1 MPIPRTSIRTSVL
14 RAAIAITVV
23 AASAVTQGALG
34 VTVTSLGGLSSPG
47 GLALTPDGATAVVLE
62 QSNPGKIAI
71 IDLTSSPHVISTELT
86 DIDNPNDPSFP
97 ETLGGL
103 NGVAITRTGNHAVI
117 TSGSTGYRL
126 NLAANP
132 PTVTK
137 VGLSCNLNPS
147 GVAVTQTGTQRIVV
161 PQRWYGQWC
170 AGLLD
175 TSSPSIGINW
185 YNDYFWVDPNPNR
198 TNSLPTGVA
207 IAPDG
212 ITTVITD
219 PNLGYA
225 YVVDPFSGG
234 TPVVLAKIK
243 VSNTPSPAAP
253 TGVAITPDGA
263 EALVPNPEDDAVSV
277 IDMTANPPVKVDSI
291 PVGDNPDGIAVS
303 PDGTMA
309 LVVNR
314 GPGNIAG
321 SVSVIKM
328 ATHTVIDAIP
338 VGVDPVS
345 IVINPAGT
353 HAFVTNRGSGTLSD
367 IALVAGTPDAP
378 TITGT
383 GGGNGAGTVSFT
395 PGVANLDAIL
405 NYQYSVNGGSW
416 TALSPSDATSPV
428 TIPGLTNGT
437 TYQVALRAVNGQGAG
452 TASSPAAVTAGPEA
466 PTSLVPTRG
475 DQQATITF
483 TPGDS
488 YGAAIT
494 NYQYSVDGGAWTSL
508 APAATS
514 SPVTIPG
521 LTDGVAYSIR
531 LRAFTAG
538 GPGAASGAATVT
550 PAGSPDPP
558 SNLTATPT
566 DGGTN
571 LTWSPAA
578 DNGDAVQSYEVSI
591 DGGVSVY
598 WGFGPPFGTSTPAF
612 MSGLANGTTY
622 TVIVRALNGVGSGA
636 WSDPVTVTPDGFPG
650 QPSGLC
656 GGDPAST
663 TGTATATV
671 WFPAPDPR
679 GAPIL
684 NYEYQLCGGA
694 WVPLDPV
701 DDTPPITIRGLT
713 PGATYSVRVR
723 AVKAVG
729 PGPTSDPI
737 TVVGVAPVSTGIE
750 APALGLPPAPAAAV
764 LPTPA
769 TANAATTGQR
779 TLTAGDVFAPSDDS
793 LTPAVRREARRIA
806 GQIGTARVRRLT
818 CIGHTDSVGPAEMNR
833 WLGAARAK
841 TMCNAI
847 VAAGVHA
854 GKVVVTSKG
863 ETEPLAPNDT
873 PRNRSRNRRIEV
885 RVTR

>member
-243 VSNTPSPAAP
+243 VSNTPSPAAAM
-253 TGVAITPDGA
+253 GVAITPDGSQ
-263 EALVPNPEDDAVSV
+263 ALVPNPEDDAVSV
-277 IDMTANPPVKVDSI
+277 IDLTANPPAKVASI
-291 PVGDNPDGIAVS
+291 PVGDNPDGIAIT
-303 PDGTMA
+303 PDGAMA

-314 GPGNIAG
+314 GLSNTPGT
-321 SVSVIKM
+321 VSVIDL
-328 ATHTVIDAIP
+328 ATHAVIDTIGVGTEP
-338 VGVDPVS
+338 VAVA
-345 IVINPAGT
+345 INPAGT
-353 HAFVTNRGSGTLSD
+353 HAFVTNRSDGTLSD
-367 IALVAGTPDAP
+367 IALVADRPGAP
-378 TITGT
+378 VITGT
-383 GGGNGAGTVSFT
+383 GGGDTAVTVSFT
-395 PGVANLDAIL
+395 ATANLDPIT
-405 NYQYSVNGGSW
+405 NYEYSLNGGAW
-416 TALSPSDATSPV
+416 VALSPADTTSPV

-437 TYQVALRAVNGQGAG
+437 TYQLRIRAVNGHGTGA
-452 TASSPAAVTAGPEA
+452 ASDPTDVTAGPAA

-475 DQQATITF
+475 DQQATISF
-483 TPGDS
+483 TPGDA
-488 YGAAIT
+488 YGATVT
-494 NYQYSVDGGAWTSL
+494 NYQYSLDGGAWTNL
-508 APAATS
+508 APTTTS

-521 LTDGVAYSIR
+521 LTNGTTYAIR
-531 LRAFTAG
+531 LRALVAG
-538 GPGAASGAATVT
+538 GHGIASAATTVT
-550 PAGSPDPP
+550 PAGTPGPP
-558 SNLTATPT
+558 TAVVGTAW
-566 DGGTN
+566 DGGVN
-571 LTWSPAA
+571 LTWNAA
-578 DNGDAVQSYEVSI
+578 TGNGDAVTAYLVSS
-591 DGGVSVY
+591 DGGATGY
-598 WGFGPPFGTSTPAF
+598 WFLPPYGTSIPAF
-612 MSGLANGTTY
+612 VPGLTNGAPY
-622 TVIVRALNGVGSGA
+622 TFVVWAWNGVGPGVP
-636 WSDPVTVTPDGFPG
+636 SDPVSVTPDGFPG
-650 QPSGLC
+650 QPSEPC
-656 GGDPAST
+656 GGDPTST

-671 WFPAPDPR
+671 WFRAPDPR
-679 GAPIL
+679 GTPVL

-694 WVPLDPV
+694 WVPLDPPV
-701 DDTPPITIRGLT
+701 TTPPITIRGLT
-713 PGATYSVRVR
+713 VGATYSVRVR

-729 PGPTSDPI
+729 PGTASDPI
-737 TVVGVAPVSTGIE
+737 TVVGVAPVSTGNSPE
-750 APALGLPPAPAAAV
+750 APSSGVPGTSGAGAPAA
-764 LPTPA
+764 TRT
-769 TANAATTGQR
+769 TASGTR
-779 TLTAGDVFAPSDDS
+779 TLTAGDVFAPNDDS

-806 GQIGTARVRRLT
+806 AAIGTARVRQIT
-818 CIGHTDSVGPAEMNR
+818 CIGHTDSLGPAEMNH

-847 VAAGVHA
+847 IAAGVHA
-854 GKVVVTSKG
+854 TRVVVASKG
-863 ETEPLAPNDT
+863 EAKPLVPNDT
-873 PRNRSRNRRIEV
+873 PAHRSRNRRIEV